1 MMLGAAA
8 FFAAIPQ
15 ARAVV
20 DAALQMQL
28 GNPSGA
34 TADPNNH
41 THYLIQRTVE
51 AIDYNDILGEPNWAS
66 WDLTAGDIGSSGRS
80 PDFFTDTN
88 LPSGF
93 YEVTPGDYNG
103 VGAISFDRGHMC
115 PSEDRTDNVTD
126 NDLVFYMS
134 NIIPQAANNNEG
146 VWVNFETYCRT
157 LAQAGNE
164 LLILCGPSGFGTNRI
179 PSGKAVIPDYTWK
192 IAVVVPTGSGTA
204 LGRITASTRVI
215 ALKIPNNNSVSS
227 AWQNYVTSA
236 SQIEVD
242 TGFTFF
248 TALAT
253 NIASALRNEV
263 DVPGETNVLV
273 GWDMSGLPGGK
284 NNFGPSP
291 LAPTTN
297 AANLTIVG
305 LTRGSGI
312 GTTGTGA
319 GRGWG
324 GNTFTDAGS
333 AAAVSA
339 NRFISF
345 SVSAAT
351 GYAVS
356 FTSISRFDYRHS
368 ATGPANGLLQY
379 QIGAGAFTDIGTV
392 SYPTNGISST
402 GGLSPI
408 NLSGISALQNVG
420 AGTSV
425 TFRIVNWGGT
435 GFAGTWYLFDMAN
448 SSALDFALQGTVTP
462 VLTPI
467 ETWRQQWFGTT
478 NNAGGAADTYTET
491 GDGMPNLLKY
501 ALGLDPLIAATNP
514 VTGDISTGHLRL
526 TTPRNPNATDV
537 TFHVEVTTDL
547 AAPWTTNGT
556 TVDQDTP
563 TLLQVHDNAP
573 VDASPGGFIRLRVT
587 RP

>member
-15 ARAVV
+15 AGAVV

-41 THYLIQRTVE
+41 AHYLIQRTVE
-51 AIDYNDILGEPNWAS
+51 AIDYSDTLGEPNWAS

-88 LPSGF
+88 LPAGY
-93 YEVTPGDYNG
+93 YEVTPADYNG
-103 VGAISFDRGHMC
+103 VGAINFDRGHLC
-115 PSEDRTDNVTD
+115 PSDDRTGNVTD

-134 NIIPQAANNNEG
+134 NIMPQAANNNEG
-146 VWVNFETYCRT
+146 VWVSFENYCRA

-179 PSGKAVIPDYTWK
+179 PSGKVVIPDYTWK
-192 IAVVVPTGSGTA
+192 IAVVVPTGNGTA
-204 LGRITASTRVI
+204 LSRITTSTRVI
-215 ALKIPNNNSVSS
+215 ALKIPNNNSVSN

-236 SQIEVD
+236 SQIEAD

-253 NIASALRNEV
+253 NLASALRNKV
-263 DVPGETNVLV
+263 DGQGETNVLA
-273 GWDMSGLPGGK
+273 GWDLSGLPGGI

-291 LAPTTN
+291 LAPTTS
-297 AANLTIVG
+297 AANLTIAG

-319 GRGWG
+319 ARGWG

-333 AAAVSA
+333 AAAIAA

-351 GYAVS
+351 GYTAS
-356 FTSISRFDYRHS
+356 YSSISRFDYRHS

-379 QIGAGAFTDIGTV
+379 QIGSGAFIDINTI
-392 SYPTNGISST
+392 SYPTNGVSST
-402 GGLSPI
+402 GSLSPI

-420 AGTSV
+420 AGTNV

-435 GFAGTWYLFDMAN
+435 SSAGTWYLFDTAN
-448 SSALDFALQGTVTP
+448 SPAPDFALQGTVTP

-467 ETWRQQWFGTT
+467 EAWRQQWFGTT
-478 NNAGGAADTYTET
+478 NNAGIAADNYSET

-526 TTPRNPNATDV
+526 TAPKNPNATDV
-537 TFHVEVTTDL
+537 TFQVEITADL
-547 AAPWTTNGT
+547 TAPWTTNGT

-573 VDASPGGFIRLRVT
+573 VDASAGGFIRLRVT
-587 RP
+587 QP